1 MIAVRPRIR
10 RSRISR
16 TRGRPATAF
25 CRQNAPAA
33 GRTRALVALSI
44 AAALVVAPSHPAAGQ
59 GTADGGPW
67 VEPVGAP
74 VVDGYRPP
82 AHIGAPGNRGW
93 EYRTEPGT
101 VVVAAGDGVVV
112 WAGPVGGSDY
122 VSIQHPDGR
131 RTTYSHVATIGV
143 DVGDVVSAG
152 EAIAT
157 SGERLHFGVRVGD
170 EYRDPGELF
179 AAAASGGG
187 GVAPLGDGLRL
198 IPPARTAG
206 AGRTSTSVVRP
217 ILGSDG
223 GRVAITAPAATVGRS
238 TMADQPTALGRWFA
252 SVELEPVRGAWAAQG
267 WSGDATDTLAD
278 GPR

>member
-1 MIAVRPRIR
+1 
-10 RSRISR
+10 
-16 TRGRPATAF
+16 
-25 CRQNAPAA
+25 
-33 GRTRALVALSI
+33 
-44 AAALVVAPSHPAAGQ
+44 
-59 GTADGGPW
+59 
-67 VEPVGAP
+67 
-74 VVDGYRPP
+74 VDGYRPP

-131 RTTYSHVATIGV
+131 RTTYSHVITIGV

-152 EAIAT
+152 EPIAT

-179 AAAASGGG
+179 ADAAPGGG
-187 GVAPLGDGLRL
+187 GEIAPLGDGLRL
-198 IPPARTAG
+198 IPPARTVG
-206 AGRTSTSVVRP
+206 VGRTGTSVGRP
-217 ILGSDG
+217 ILRSDG
-223 GRVAITAPAATVGRS
+223 GRAAITAPAATVPRS
-238 TMADQPTALGRWFA
+238 TIAALPTAIGRWFA
-252 SVELEPVRGAWAAQG
+252 SVELDPVRGAWAAQG

-278 GPR
+278 GSRQPAVGP